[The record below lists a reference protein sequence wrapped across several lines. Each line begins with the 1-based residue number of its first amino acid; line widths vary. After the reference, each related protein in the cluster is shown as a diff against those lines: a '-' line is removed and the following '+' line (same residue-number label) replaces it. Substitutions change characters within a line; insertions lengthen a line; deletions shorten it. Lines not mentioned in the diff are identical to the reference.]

1 MLALVVRIKN
11 CKDSKKLP
19 VIGKCDILK
28 EYCKFV
34 EIVEHTYNRSL
45 PRASFKK
52 AIEKAMKE
60 GILRDYLD
68 RKSREIIN
76 MLCAKYDYKMDI
88 AVKQEEAYEDGMR
101 QKAIEDARSFF
112 INGVSV
118 ELIAKS
124 IGMTKEEVLEITKDL
139 PTQIK

>member
-1 MLALVVRIKN
+1 M
-11 CKDSKKLP
+11 DPKKLP

-28 EYCKFV
+28 EYCRFV
-34 EIVEHTYNRSL
+34 EIVEHTYNRSF
-45 PRASFKK
+45 PRTSFKR

-60 GILRDYLD
+60 GILKDYLD

-88 AVKQEEAYEDGMR
+88 AVKQEEAYEDGMK
-101 QKAIEDARSFF
+101 QKATEAARNLFS
-112 INGVSV
+112 NGVSI

-124 IGMTKEEVLEITKDL
+124 LGMTQKEVLEITKDIA
-139 PTQIK
+139 TRA